1 MACELWGLTRDILYE
16 LSGLDGLLN
25 NLVVNEEQQYNY
37 SIRGRMKW
45 AFTPSVGRP
54 MGIMNNMGSVF
65 KFVQQRTIF
74 VLVC

>member
-25 NLVVNEEQQYNY
+25 NLVVNEEQQYDY

-45 AFTPSVGRP
+45 AFISSVGRP